1 MPEVPRSGRL
11 AQDMWNKLGGELDW
25 AGVVFLCEF
34 HELPD
39 PEALIDDLITIR
51 NCLKAST

>member
-1 MPEVPRSGRL
+1 
-11 AQDMWNKLGGELDW
+11 MWNKLGGELDW

-51 NCLKAST
+51 NCLTAKD